1 MFNLDDFRNENN
13 KEHNLH
19 WPYIPDNL
27 YAILIIGGRGSGKAN
42 PLLHLIKEEDD
53 IDKNYLY
60 PKDLRQPKYQFLIEK
75 RENAGIKHLNDLKAI
90 IECSNTMDD
99 VYNNI
104 IDCKPNTKQ
113 QTLIVF
119 DDMISSNEK
128 LETLLVTKN
137 FRLLLKNCLINAG
150 N

>member
-19 WPYIPDNL
+19 WQYIPDNL
-27 YAILIIGGRGSGKAN
+27 YAVLIIGGRGSGKAN
-42 PLLHLIKEEDD
+42 PLLHSIKEEDF

-104 IDCKPNTKQ
+104 IDCKPNTK
-113 QTLIVF
+113 F
-119 DDMISSNEK
+119 
-128 LETLLVTKN
+128 
-137 FRLLLKNCLINAG
+137 
-150 N
+150 